1 MTAADI
7 LKRIESVKQMA
18 AEQDDAKAHG
28 MEDDLHVEVLEAI
41 ASGATNPEVLART
54 ALMTRQI
61 KFSRWTS

>member
-28 MEDDLHVEVLEAI
+28 MEDDLHVE
-41 ASGATNPEVLART
+41 TPR
-54 ALMTRQI
+54 
-61 KFSRWTS
+61 